1 MQSIDFYTRSQQ
13 PWTDDEIDAVVDYYI
28 SENKDIIWIGNQQ
41 KRTPGSIAFKIKSK
55 GHIANHTQARGYSEY
70 RNSALYAAIV
80 ETSAAKRKAEKTV
93 EPEKPIEEAAV
104 VLETASDWWNKTHEP
119 VENTI
124 ETVEHSPINMIG
136 APWSDAEEHQLLKE
150 LAEGKTYEQIAKIHG
165 RKANGISCRIKHI
178 ARNMASNGISM
189 GEIQSKTGLSNSA
202 MTKIRKMAD
211 DVPTDATT
219 KKVSNEELY
228 TLLIDLHKKM
238 DTLLES
244 VQ

>member
-1 MQSIDFYTRSQQ
+1 MESAVQSIDFYTRSQQ

-28 SENKDIIWIGNQQ
+28 SENKDIIWIGNHQ

-70 RNSALYAAIV
+70 KTSALYAYIV
-80 ETSAAKRKAEKTV
+80 ENSAAKRKQEKTV
-93 EPEKPIEEAAV
+93 EPTV
-104 VLETASDWWNKTHEP
+104 VENTP
-119 VENTI
+119 VNTI
-124 ETVEHSPINMIG
+124 ETAEPAPINMIG
-136 APWSDAEEHQLLKE
+136 APWSDTEEHQLLKE

-165 RKANGISCRIKHI
+165 RGEKGISSRVKHI
-178 ARNMASNGISM
+178 ARNMASKGISM
-189 GEIQSKTGLSNSA
+189 GEIQCRTGLSNSA
-202 MTKIRKMAD
+202 MSKIRKVTD

-238 DTLLES
+238 DKLLES